1 MIENIVSMELNID
14 KRIDDIIPLLRRVWG
29 DRFRLIR
36 NCVIAGVV
44 GVIIAFSIPREYESR
59 VVLAPET
66 SKSSTLS
73 GLSSLASFAG
83 VNMGQIAQEDALYP
97 ELYPE
102 IVGST
107 TFIMD
112 LCNMEVNSKDGEINT
127 TLFDYIVSKQ
137 SFPWWEYALLL
148 PGKIKEFILPKDR
161 SVASVPEDVTYCSY
175 SEQQFS
181 AIKKLRKSVWTSVD
195 VGNNV
200 ITISAVMQDPKIA
213 AQVADRVALLLQEYV
228 TKYRTHKAQQDY
240 IYCEKLYQEA
250 QKAYHE
256 KQEEYARYMDRHMLG
271 TLKMQ
276 YKAEEERLLNEA
288 QLAFNVYN
296 QTAQQKEISKAKVQE
311 RTPVYT
317 VMQPAVIPRLAV
329 GPRKLYI
336 LIGFLFLTVFGHI
349 VWVLTGSKLKNTIRQ
364 IASRRE

>member
-1 MIENIVSMELNID
+1 
-14 KRIDDIIPLLRRVWG
+14 
-29 DRFRLIR
+29 
-36 NCVIAGVV
+36 
-44 GVIIAFSIPREYESR
+44 
-59 VVLAPET
+59 
-66 SKSSTLS
+66 
-73 GLSSLASFAG
+73 
-83 VNMGQIAQEDALYP
+83 
-97 ELYPE
+97 
-102 IVGST
+102 
-107 TFIMD
+107 
-112 LCNMEVNSKDGEINT
+112 
-127 TLFDYIVSKQ
+127 
-137 SFPWWEYALLL
+137 
-148 PGKIKEFILPKDR
+148 
-161 SVASVPEDVTYCSY
+161 
-175 SEQQFS
+175 
-181 AIKKLRKSVWTSVD
+181 
-195 VGNNV
+195 
-200 ITISAVMQDPKIA
+200 MQDPKIA

-228 TKYRTHKAQQDY
+228 TKYRTNKAQQDY
-240 IYCEKLYQEA
+240 LYCEKLYDEA
-250 QKAYHE
+250 QKVYHE
-256 KQEEYARYMDRHMLG
+256 KQNEYARYMDRHMLG